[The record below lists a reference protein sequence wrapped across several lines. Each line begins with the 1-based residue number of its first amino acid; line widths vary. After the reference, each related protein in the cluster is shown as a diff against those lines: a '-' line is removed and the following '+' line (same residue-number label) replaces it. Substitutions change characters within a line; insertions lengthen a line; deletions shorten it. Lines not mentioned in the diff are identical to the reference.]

1 MSTGS
6 YVGLRV
12 LYPSHDHLFEYCQA
26 NGIPADRAKFE
37 KYLHATVIHSRKY
50 DLVETEPKTVHVA
63 RFASFDLF
71 DSRLGQ
77 QDILVVK
84 LNAPSVVERHEYL
97 MAKHG
102 FTYDF
107 PEYHPHVSLSYNFT
121 GDIDRLP
128 PIDFPI
134 LLGLEYHEQ
143 LRPNWAV

>member
-26 NGIPADRAKFE
+26 NGILAERPKFE
-37 KYLHATVIHSRKY
+37 KRLHTTVIYSRVY
-50 DLVETEPKTVHVA
+50 DLVEAEQKTVHVA
-63 RFASFDLF
+63 RFAGFDLF
-71 DSRLGQ
+71 TGSTGQ
-77 QDILVVK
+77 QDVLVVK

-107 PEYHPHVSLSYNFT
+107 PEYHPHVSLSYSFT
-121 GDIDRLP
+121 GDINKLP

-143 LRPNWAV
+143 LQLNWTA